1 MVDNKADE
9 SSALLELAHSLKNC
23 SRVSGEGNHFGAEN
37 ATNTIM
43 HESLGIITDISTP
56 LESTTQSR

>member
-23 SRVSGEGNHFGAEN
+23 SRVSGEGTHFSAEN

-43 HESLGIITDISTP
+43 HE
-56 LESTTQSR
+56 